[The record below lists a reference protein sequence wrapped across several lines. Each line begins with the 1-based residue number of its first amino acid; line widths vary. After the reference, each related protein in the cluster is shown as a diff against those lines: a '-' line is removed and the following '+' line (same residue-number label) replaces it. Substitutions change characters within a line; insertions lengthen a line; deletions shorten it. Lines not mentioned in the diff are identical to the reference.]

1 MEQQNKAFL
10 LLIILCWINLSANA
24 NELWTRYQF
33 INLEIASTGFV
44 NTLYEDRLGQI
55 WVGSASGLYHIQNNK
70 IQKVSHAPKS
80 AIQHILQS
88 KSDDI
93 LLATSDG
100 VWRWQSQTNNFIS
113 LTCTAEQSFTQLIEH
128 PSLGLIALARSGVYQ
143 LSENKACHK
152 VSFDGLPEDSPV
164 ERFAIFKQ
172 DLLLAVRDHGLF
184 QCSKECSNV
193 DAFSLDLANTRIRE
207 IVVNNNTLYVGTHKH
222 GFYALNSQGE
232 IQRHW
237 HRDAG
242 TEPND
247 FTLPVN
253 GVMTLLPTKQSIW
266 AGLWAGGLHQFENK
280 SGSKISSSQFYAPD
294 TSTIG
299 GRHVRA
305 LLEGNNGT
313 LYIGH
318 ENGVSIILP
327 IYNQQGWVGLENNN
341 QTGLTN
347 DNVVSLYYH
356 SDAWLA
362 GTSSGGLYRIGNTD
376 NKLLRLSPD
385 SPSPFNLP
393 IKSIWQVTDSQ
404 RGDLLLGT
412 SNGVIRL
419 NPKTLEW
426 QIFGDPDKLISAD
439 VYGLTEAP
447 DQSIW
452 LSLWEGGIARFNQDG
467 QQIGQWSHKDG
478 LQQNTSM
485 LIESTGDNQI
495 FVLNNA
501 GLFRYDSDQDIFI
514 TSDLQLN
521 QNQCAEI
528 DHVSTDLAG
537 QLWALCQ
544 HKSLWRLK
552 DGIWVNTELP
562 TSEPILNIFKPF
574 NSLLHNNEQLFL
586 LSENH
591 VFALDKNGQ
600 MLWQQPRLPLPENV
614 SIQKTAV
621 VNNELVSATNQ
632 GVFRQKLNQSYNNAA
647 PPSPLISG
655 IRLFNKPFKITK
667 TESETI
673 KSNDNAALYQGQLQL
688 NYDQDL
694 ITFEFAVPGYH
705 HDSIQG
711 FEYRLTPFD
720 NRWLNTAEDEAT
732 ATYTRLPP
740 GNYLFEVKANTPGNQ
755 PPATFQLEILP
766 PWYLTWWAKTL
777 AIFAML
783 AIIIGIIVG
792 RTKRLKQSN
801 MWLQESVEAR
811 TTELKQANEKLQ
823 QAANL
828 DVLTGLLN
836 RRGFLNLCE
845 PNWSQWRGE
854 VALMIA
860 DIDHFKRVNDQ
871 YGHQIG
877 DEVLVTCAQ
886 RLTSQAGRHDLIAR
900 WGGEEFLILLRDNP
914 KSSTDE
920 LKIRAQ
926 QLQKVIGETVMELSS
941 VKIAV
946 TMTAGL
952 CIHNGESIDT
962 CLQKAD
968 EKLYQGKNAGRN
980 RLVF

>member
-1 MEQQNKAFL
+1 MEQQIKAFL
-10 LLIILCWINLSANA
+10 LLIILCCINLSSNA

-55 WVGSASGLYHIQNNK
+55 WVGSSSGLYHIQNNK

-88 KSDDI
+88 KSDNI

-100 VWRWQSQTNNFIS
+100 VWRWQSQTNNFTRH
-113 LTCTAEQSFTQLIEH
+113 TCTAEQSFTQLIEH
-128 PSLGLIALARSGVYQ
+128 PGLGLIALARSGVYQ
-143 LSENKACHK
+143 FSEKKACHK

-172 DLLLAVRDHGLF
+172 NLLLAVRGHGLF

-193 DAFSLDLANTRIRE
+193 DVFSQDLVNTRVRE
-207 IVVNNNTLYVGTHKH
+207 IVANKNTLYVGTHKH
-222 GFYALNSQGE
+222 GFYALNIQGKV
-232 IQRHW
+232 QRHW
-237 HRDAG
+237 HRDAS

-253 GVMTLLPTKQSIW
+253 GVMTILPTKQSIW

-305 LLEGNNGT
+305 LLESNNET

-327 IYNQQGWVGLENNN
+327 EYNKQGWIGLENDA
-341 QTGLTN
+341 QIGLTN
-347 DNVVSLYYH
+347 DNVVSLHYH
-356 SDAWLA
+356 SGAWLA
-362 GTSSGGLYRIGNTD
+362 GTSSGGLYRIENDD

-385 SPSPFNLP
+385 SPSPLNLP
-393 IKSIWQVTDSQ
+393 TKSVWQITHSQ

-419 NPKTLEW
+419 NPNTLEW
-426 QIFGDPDKLISAD
+426 QVFGDPSKLISAD
-439 VYGLTEAP
+439 VYSLTEAP
-447 DQSIW
+447 DQSLW
-452 LSLWEGGIARFNQDG
+452 LSLWEGGIARLDQDG
-467 QQIGQWSHKDG
+467 RQIGQWSHKDG

-485 LIESTGDNQI
+485 LIVSTGDNQI

-501 GLFRYDSDQDIFI
+501 GFFRYDSQQNKFI
-514 TSDLQLN
+514 TSDLQKK
-521 QNQCAEI
+521 QSQCAEI
-528 DHVSTDLAG
+528 EHVSTDLAG

-544 HKSLWRLK
+544 HTSLWRLK
-552 DGIWVNTELP
+552 NGDWINTELP
-562 TSEPILNIFKPF
+562 TPEPILNVFKPF
-574 NSLLHNNEQLFL
+574 NRLLPSNEQLFL
-586 LSENH
+586 LSKNH

-600 MLWQQPRLPLPENV
+600 LIWQQPRLPTPDNV
-614 SIQKTAV
+614 SVQKTAV
-621 VNNELVSATNQ
+621 ENNELISATNQ
-632 GVFRQKLNQSYNNAA
+632 GVFKQKLNQPYNDTP

-655 IRLFNKPFKITK
+655 VRLFNKPLKITK
-667 TESETI
+667 TENKTI
-673 KSNDNAALYQGQLQL
+673 KSNDNTALYQGQLHL

-705 HDSIQG
+705 YDSIQG
-711 FEYRLTPFD
+711 FEYQLKPFD
-720 NRWLNTAEDEAT
+720 NRWLSTAEDEAT
-732 ATYTRLPP
+732 ASYTRLPP
-740 GNYLFEVKANTPGNQ
+740 GNYFFKVKAKTSTNQ

-777 AIFAML
+777 AIFAIL
-783 AIIIGIIVG
+783 AIIIGIIVS
-792 RTKRLKQSN
+792 RTRRLKQSN

-828 DVLTGLLN
+828 DLLTGLLN
-836 RRGFLNLCE
+836 RRGFLNMCE
-845 PNWSQWRGE
+845 PNWSQWQGE

-886 RLTSQAGRHDLIAR
+886 RLTRLAGTHDLISR
-900 WGGEEFLILLRDNP
+900 WGGEEFLILLRGNP

-920 LKIRAQ
+920 LIIRAQ
-926 QLQKVIGETVMELSS
+926 IIQKVIGETVMELSS
-941 VKIAV
+941 EKITV

-952 CIHNGESIDT
+952 CVHDGNNIDK

-968 EKLYQGKNAGRN
+968 QKLYEGKNSGRN
-980 RLVF
+980 RLIV